1 MENSSFNGCFH
12 QQTQMYPN
20 WRGGFV
26 LVGKLKALFD
36 TGLNGWM
43 GKHLF

>member
-1 MENSSFNGCFH
+1 
-12 QQTQMYPN
+12 MYPN

-36 TGLNGWM
+36 TAGLNGWM